1 MSKDKLSRARSLM
14 DEGRYREA
22 RRALRG
28 VKDPAAAEILAEID
42 EQDDTPPR
50 SSNSLLRDFLHVL
63 LIGMIFAALFGGVGY
78 LLATQRGLKL
88 GPPGTSVA
96 SADRPNSGTV
106 GTPIPQPTAT
116 PTLTPI
122 PCEAQAWWDANG
134 AAMNQV
140 VNDVLN
146 LSVEMRPADIQRA
159 RTSFQAWQAGIDS
172 APVAPCLAPVQT
184 AALDAAQAMD
194 DLYAAHLT
202 TTTEQERAQK
212 RLTTM
217 DKLLPVADA
226 AAGLNINLGDGAAWV
241 QTVQNF
247 TRGDCPAE
255 RWFIETMVI
264 RDYQRFFR
272 LVEDVSI
279 QNQSLAETQNTLR
292 EMRNLQSAFETD
304 SAAFPECIKPA
315 SDHYLNGMKE
325 FINTINTL
333 LNGDRS
339 ASDAHLQAARA
350 QINEFFAEIATLSPN
365 LAGAFRQTGF

>member
-1 MSKDKLSRARSLM
+1 M

-22 RRALRG
+22 RSALRG
-28 VKDPAAAEILAEID
+28 VKDPAAAELLAEID
-42 EQDDTPPR
+42 QQDDSPPR
-50 SSNSLLRDFLHVL
+50 SSNSFVRDFLHVL
-63 LIGMIFAALFGGVGY
+63 LLGIVFAALFGGIGY
-78 LLATQRGLKL
+78 VLAMQQGLKL
-88 GPPGTSVA
+88 GAPGTSVA
-96 SADRPNSGTV
+96 SADRPGTDAN

-116 PTLTPI
+116 PTATPI

-134 AAMNQV
+134 TALSQV
-140 VNDVLN
+140 VNEMLN

-159 RTSFQAWQAGIDS
+159 QANFQTWKAGIES
-172 APVAPCLAPVQT
+172 AQLAPCLAPVQT
-184 AALDAAQAMD
+184 AALDAAPVID

-212 RLTTM
+212 RLAAM

-241 QTVQNF
+241 QTVQDF

-279 QNQSLAETQNTLR
+279 QSKPLAETQNTLR

-304 SAAFPECIKPA
+304 SARFPECVKPA
-315 SDHYLNGMKE
+315 SQHYLNGMKE

-333 LNGDRS
+333 LNGERP